1 EAVHERRR
9 GGGEHIGLLLID
21 LDRFKEINDTLG
33 YEAGDRLLLEVSE
46 RLVATTAGTGMVAR
60 LGGDDPDLLLRRAE
74 VAMYQAKAGHGGV
87 AAYEEARDPSNPDR
101 LALVGELRAAIDG
114 GALTVTYQPKLEL
127 ASSRIVGAEALARWP
142 HPTRGAVVAGLLAAT
157 GLPPSALT
165 LEVTEGQV
173 MTDFEQ
179 AVGTLRRL
187 HDLGVHLAVDDFGTG
202 YSSLGYLRELPV
214 DEVKID
220 KSFVFGMATS
230 ADDEAIVE
238 AAVTLGH
245 ILGLRV
251 VSEGV
256 NDDQTQRR
264 LTAMGCDVVQ
274 GFHIGR
280 PMPPDELLRQVLLA
294 DRVPSRQRH

>member
-1 EAVHERRR
+1 
-9 GGGEHIGLLLID
+9 
-21 LDRFKEINDTLG
+21 
-33 YEAGDRLLLEVSE
+33 
-46 RLVATTAGTGMVAR
+46 
-60 LGGDDPDLLLRRAE
+60 
-74 VAMYQAKAGHGGV
+74 
-87 AAYEEARDPSNPDR
+87 
-101 LALVGELRAAIDG
+101 
-114 GALTVTYQPKLEL
+114 
-127 ASSRIVGAEALARWP
+127 
-142 HPTRGAVVAGLLAAT
+142 
-157 GLPPSALT
+157 
-165 LEVTEGQV
+165 
-173 MTDFEQ
+173 
-179 AVGTLRRL
+179 
-187 HDLGVHLAVDDFGTG
+187 
-202 YSSLGYLRELPV
+202 
-214 DEVKID
+214 
-220 KSFVFGMATS
+220 VFGMATS